1 MVVHNHYEQNYM
13 FGNKNALYYN
23 ISMYY
28 DFLKKDI
35 SKIVP
40 PTYYLEKTNPKCL
53 AEFEKVFNEAK
64 KKGAIWIIKPAENSN
79 RGQGIV
85 VSASLSEIKSSLN
98 LHKKLIVQTYVKNL
112 LLYNGRK
119 FDIRTYMLAT
129 TVHGRLKVFW
139 YE

>member
-1 MVVHNHYEQNYM
+1 M

-28 DFLKKDI
+28 DFIGKEL

-40 PTYYLEKTNPKCL
+40 STYYLEKSNSKSL
-53 AEFEKVFNEAK
+53 LEFEKVYAEMK
-64 KKGAIWIIKPAENSN
+64 KKSMIWIVKPAENSN
-79 RGQGIV
+79 RGQGIIV
-85 VSASLSEIKSSLN
+85 TSSLNEIKTCLN
-98 LHKKLIVQTYVKNL
+98 LHKKVIVQSYIKNL

-129 TVHGRLKVFW
+129 TIHGRLKVFW
-139 YE
+139 YDEGYIRTSS